1 MALRALLFSSD
12 GTSTSTL
19 CQVLT
24 DLGIEADICSE
35 MLVAVQRI
43 SHENYDAIL
52 VDWDQE
58 ADAISLLKT
67 ARERKNTSQALN
79 LALVQN
85 DKDLPRALQH
95 GANSAIKKPVDLRQ
109 AQDTLS
115 TARDLILSRRS
126 EQKTKEER
134 AAVAQAAVSA
144 AAAEGLDQDEFLST
158 KTGFVAQT
166 APRSALEAQESTEA
180 GGAPGRAQP
189 HWQANGP
196 AAARE
201 QEPKTQEATPAVKN
215 RWDAKLREIRTPEVT
230 APEPQ
235 RSQDSTGVFSSLPEE
250 EQTEPALGRQSHPQY
265 LVFALVGCLLV
276 AGVLWAWAPG
286 DSFHSLL
293 SSVVH
298 SLSATI
304 HPVGSQPAAPS
315 PTAQSASPEKPLP
328 HAPSA
333 QGQDPIPPDPGPI
346 ESSEVDSSNIEIIE
360 TKPVPRPGA
369 QQPPSTEA
377 PPGSDQAQ
385 AQSESVVPA
394 DSNAQTVPAQPQV
407 QPVVIPVARPQAPAA
422 APVRANPPAASGGR
436 SGVIIPDSLKTSPS
450 QSPASSLEPGVVPE
464 QTSRTLVEHRVEPD
478 YPAQALPQHLD
489 GPVVLQVWV
498 ARDGTVRDVKLIRGY
513 FALGRA
519 AFDAVRQWRFKPYGP
534 NGRPID
540 FQTVVTV
547 NFKYPG

>member
-1 MALRALLFSSD
+1 
-12 GTSTSTL
+12 
-19 CQVLT
+19 
-24 DLGIEADICSE
+24 

-79 LALVQN
+79 LALVEN

-95 GANSAIKKPVDLRQ
+95 GANSAIKKPIDPRQ
-109 AQDTLS
+109 AQATLS

-134 AAVAQAAVSA
+134 AAVAQAAVAA
-144 AAAEGLDQDEFLST
+144 AAAEGLEQSERPAP

-166 APRSALEAQESTEA
+166 APRSALEAQESTEEE
-180 GGAPGRAQP
+180 GAPGRSLP
-189 HWQANGP
+189 HWQAKRP
-196 AAARE
+196 AALRE
-201 QEPKTQEATPAVKN
+201 QEPKTQEAAPAVKN
-215 RWDAKLREIRTPEVT
+215 RWDAKPRETPT
-230 APEPQ
+230 AEGAAREPQ
-235 RSQDSTGVFSSLPEE
+235 RSQDSTGVFSSLPEEEE

-265 LVFALVGCLLV
+265 LVFALVGCMLV
-276 AGVLWAWAPG
+276 AGVLWVWAPG
-286 DSFHSLL
+286 DSFHNLL

-315 PTAQSASPEKPLP
+315 PTAQSASPEKPSP
-328 HAPSA
+328 PAPSA
-333 QGQDPIPPDPGPI
+333 QVQDPIPPDPGPI
-346 ESSEVDSSNIEIIE
+346 DSSEVDSSNIEIIE

-385 AQSESVVPA
+385 SESVAPA
-394 DSNAQTVPAQPQV
+394 DSNTQALPAQPQA
-407 QPVVIPVARPQAPAA
+407 QPVVIPVARPQAPVS
-422 APVRANPPAASGGR
+422 APARANPPAASERR

-464 QTSRTLVEHRVEPD
+464 QTSRALVEHRVEPD

-498 ARDGTVRDVKLIRGY
+498 ARDGTVRDIKLIRGY